1 MKVTFKDPYYFKK
14 SVFGTNEDLGMLKKI
29 IIYFVLIGI
38 GFVYVYPFLHMLIN
52 SFKDL
57 NDLVDPAVTWVPTK
71 LYLQNYKV
79 AYKTLN
85 TTETLTFTIAL
96 AGICAILQT
105 MCSAL
110 AGYGLARFE
119 FVGKKFWLFL
129 LLISFLVPVQVT
141 VIPRYLLF
149 DQYKLI
155 GSPLS
160 VILTAGF
167 GQGIKGALFVFIFY
181 QFFNSYPKALD
192 EAAEMDGAS
201 KAKIFFK
208 IALPMAVPA
217 IVVSLIFSFVW
228 NWNETYMSSLLFGK
242 TIQTL
247 PMKLSSFVSLYQS
260 EFGEGDEINK
270 VNEGIRLAGTMIT
283 ILPLIITY
291 TILQKQFVESVD
303 RSGITGE

>member
-1 MKVTFKDPYYFKK
+1 MKVDFKDSYSLKK
-14 SVFGTNEDLGMLKKI
+14 IVFGTNEESGMLKKA

-38 GFVYVYPFLHMLIN
+38 GFVYIYPFLHMLIN

-71 LYLQNYKV
+71 FYLQNYKV
-79 AYKTLN
+79 AYKTLDA
-85 TTETLTFTIAL
+85 TQTLTFTIAL
-96 AGICAILQT
+96 AGGCAILQT

-119 FVGKKFWLFL
+119 FMGKKVWMFL
-129 LLISFLVPVQVT
+129 LLVSFLIPVQVT

-160 VILTAGF
+160 VVLPSIF

-181 QFFNSYPKALD
+181 QFFHSYPKALD
-192 EAAEMDGAS
+192 EAAEIDGAG
-201 KAKIFFK
+201 KAKIFFR
-208 IALPMAVPA
+208 IALPMAMPA
-217 IVVSLIFSFVW
+217 IIVSLIFSFVW
-228 NWNETYMSSLLFGK
+228 NWNETYMASLLFGK
-242 TIQTL
+242 TMQTL
-247 PMKLSSFVSLYQS
+247 PMKLSAFVSLYQN
-260 EFGEGDEINK
+260 EFGGGDELNK